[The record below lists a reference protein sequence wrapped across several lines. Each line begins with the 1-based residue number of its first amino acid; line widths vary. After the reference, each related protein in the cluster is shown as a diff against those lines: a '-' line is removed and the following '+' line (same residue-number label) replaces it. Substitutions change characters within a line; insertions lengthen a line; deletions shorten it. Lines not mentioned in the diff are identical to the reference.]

1 MKLLFTSKTY
11 QALIDIETGIYLEM
25 FEYVYDMFLE
35 EMREIKHES

>member
-25 FEYVYDMFLE
+25 FEYVYGMFFGRNE
-35 EMREIKHES
+35 GNKV